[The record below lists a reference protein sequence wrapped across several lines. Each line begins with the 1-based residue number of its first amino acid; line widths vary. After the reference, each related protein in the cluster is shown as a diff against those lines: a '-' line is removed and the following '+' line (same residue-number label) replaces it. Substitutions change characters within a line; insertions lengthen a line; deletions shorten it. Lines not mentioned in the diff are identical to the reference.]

1 MQDVF
6 LFSDS
11 IEKNISMGH
20 PRVKPDRIRAA
31 AEALGASDF
40 INSLPGGYDFNVQ
53 ERGSALST
61 GQRQIIAFLRAY
73 AYDPPVLILDE
84 ATSSVDPETE
94 ELITRATLALTQ
106 KRTAV
111 VIAHRLATIQNA
123 DRILVLDKGI
133 IVESGTH
140 RELLARGGM
149 YSELYRIQFEKHGS
163 EAA

>member
-11 IEKNISMGH
+11 IQRNISLDH
-20 PRVKPDRIRAA
+20 PQVKPEQIRAA
-31 AEALGASDF
+31 AEALGASGF
-40 INSLPGGYDFNVQ
+40 INSLPGGFDFNVQ

-94 ELITRATLALTQ
+94 ELITKATLALTR
-106 KRTAV
+106 KRTSL

-123 DRILVLDKGI
+123 DRIIVLDKGR

-140 RELLARGGM
+140 RELLERGGM
-149 YSELYRIQFEKHGS
+149 YSELYRIQFEKHGN